1 MRCPYCGCEGM
12 IKNGH
17 TAIGTQRYTCKYCGK
32 RSAAD
37 RTVIRLKHIK
47 HNIFCPVCGSN
58 DLKKSGKSHKDCNSG
73 DRYTCHL
80 CGKKFTVLPKLTEKQ
95 KKLIDFYHN
104 GCGITAT
111 DLAKHLKISRVAVL
125 EYIRQ
130 YRTKSEEQNGE
141 SANINARR
149 IS

>member
-32 RSAAD
+32 
-37 RTVIRLKHIK
+37 
-47 HNIFCPVCGSN
+47 
-58 DLKKSGKSHKDCNSG
+58 
-73 DRYTCHL
+73 
-80 CGKKFTVLPKLTEKQ
+80 KFTYYKPLTIEQ
-95 KKLIDFYHN
+95 KRVIALYCIQGSIN
-104 GCGITAT
+104 STE
-111 DLAKHLKISRVAVL
+111 LAKHLKISRVQVR

-130 YRTKSEEQNGE
+130 YRTKSEKQNGE
-141 SANINARR
+141 STNINAGR